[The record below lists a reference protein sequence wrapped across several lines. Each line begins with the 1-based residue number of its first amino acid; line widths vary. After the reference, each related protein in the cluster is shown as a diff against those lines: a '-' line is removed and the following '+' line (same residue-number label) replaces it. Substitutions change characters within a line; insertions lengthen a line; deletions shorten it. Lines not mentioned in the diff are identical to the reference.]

1 MEVFHVRRL
10 NVFSF
15 LLVGLM
21 LLAGT
26 AAFGQAKNLAVT
38 TNKTVVDG
46 AVNPAEYSYSQ
57 DFGQLSVYLNRT
69 ADTLS
74 IGVVGI
80 TTGLVAVGL
89 GSMRMDGSTIFMGF
103 VTPDGKVQFKPQAGS
118 GHTHRDD
125 ASVQSTITASAM
137 KEAGGKTTLEI
148 ALKPAAYITAGQAAL
163 QLIYAEGTDDAF
175 TPRHMF
181 RGAVSIPLAQ

>member
-1 MEVFHVRRL
+1 
-10 NVFSF
+10 
-15 LLVGLM
+15 M

-46 AVNPAEYSYSQ
+46 VVNPAEYSYSQ

-69 ADTLS
+69 ADTLY

-80 TTGLVAVGL
+80 TTGWVAVGL
-89 GSMRMDGSTIFMGF
+89 GSMRMDGSTMFMGF
-103 VTPDGKVQFKPQAGS
+103 VTSDGKVQFKPQAGS
-118 GHTHRDD
+118 GHTHKDTD
-125 ASVQSTITASAM
+125 ASVQATVVASAL
-137 KEAGGKTTLEI
+137 KEAGGKTTMEI
-148 ALKPAAYITAGQAAL
+148 ALKPDAYIKAGQKAL
-163 QLIYAEGTDDAF
+163 QLIYAEGTEDAF

-181 RGAVSIPLAQ
+181 RGAVSIPVAQ